1 MAIVPLLIKDGIFAV
16 VQSNQAKLRALGVKR
31 LGLFG
36 SFVHGEQK
44 PDSDV
49 DFLVEFEPDT
59 KTFKNFMGVWDV
71 LEEVLCREIDMGTP
85 ESLSPYIGP
94 RILQTVEYVPFAY

>member
-36 SFVHGEQK
+36 SFVRGEQK

-59 KTFKNFMGVWDV
+59 KTFKNFMGCGTCLKKCCVAKSIWAHLNRSV
-71 LEEVLCREIDMGTP
+71 PTSGLEYCR
-85 ESLSPYIGP
+85 
-94 RILQTVEYVPFAY
+94 R